1 MQRNTELQQKQKT
14 QEDMK
19 SSLIKQHFF
28 QENEVLRLKNK
39 FYGNPIEPEPSGY
52 FFKKDLKGS
61 QENPT
66 YNKLRRSSKK
76 AIQIVDVSNQN
87 EKRRP
92 SMETSPGI
100 TINGRES
107 YNVMNI
113 NTKLMQSKGLQI
125 RKRGSIRNML
135 QDEDLQGGEDFIE
148 YTNLVNQNSKRLL
161 ETPQYKEFNPD
172 NIRFSG
178 RHLSFK
184 NPPPLN
190 AGIPRHQEN
199 SLRISKFQNR

>member
-1 MQRNTELQQKQKT
+1 MQRNAELQQKQKNH
-14 QEDMK
+14 EDMK

-39 FYGNPIEPEPSGY
+39 FYGKPVEPEPSGY
-52 FFKKDLKGS
+52 FFMKDLKGS

-66 YNKLRRSSKK
+66 YNKLRKSSKK
-76 AIQIVDVSNQN
+76 AIEIEDVANKN

-148 YTNLVNQNSKRLL
+148 YTNLVNLNSKRLL
-161 ETPQYKEFNPD
+161 ETPQYKEFNP
-172 NIRFSG
+172 
-178 RHLSFK
+178 
-184 NPPPLN
+184 
-190 AGIPRHQEN
+190 
-199 SLRISKFQNR
+199 

>member
-1 MQRNTELQQKQKT
+1 MKT
-14 QEDMK
+14 
-19 SSLIKQHFF
+19 SSIKQYFF

-39 FYGNPIEPEPSGY
+39 FYGKPMETEPSSY
-52 FFKKDLKGS
+52 FFKKDSKGF

-66 YNKLRRSSKK
+66 YNKLKKLSKK
-76 AIQIVDVSNQN
+76 AIQIEDVANKN
-87 EKRRP
+87 EKSGL
-92 SMETSPGI
+92 SMEKSPGI

-135 QDEDLQGGEDFIE
+135 HDEDLQGGEDFIE
-148 YTNLVNQNSKRLL
+148 YTNLVHLNSKRLL
-161 ETPQYKEFNPD
+161 ETPQYKEFNPE

-178 RHLSFK
+178 RHLSPK
-184 NPPPLN
+184 NSPPLN
-190 AGIPRHQEN
+190 AESPRHQED
-199 SLRISKFQNR
+199 SLVISEFKKK